1 MPKFEIPI
9 EELAKAD
16 RFLGFQD
23 LMQKRVQDVLLVST
37 LYDYYILSQDGRL
50 NEQFLSEFLEL
61 NLRHTPNITH
71 VFSGKEALKLARES
85 TRYNLIVTSVELGDM
100 NVLGLVESLRREGIE
115 TPVVLLAYDRRE
127 ISQLV
132 AQNDVSG
139 IERIFLWQG
148 DVRILLGIVK
158 YMEDR
163 MNVAY
168 DTGVVGVPAI
178 VLVEDNIRFYS
189 SFLPV
194 IYTELVKHT
203 QGLMPEG
210 LNLTDK
216 LMRIRARPKILLA
229 DHYEEAWAYFESYSD
244 EILGIISD
252 IQFPRDGVKCPDAG
266 FQLLREVRKLRPD
279 VPIMLQSTH
288 PENEKRARAAGASFL
303 LKGSPVLMKRVRKFM
318 VESLRI
324 GDFVFRLPD
333 GTEVARASDLKTMEV
348 LLETVPA
355 ESLAYHGTRNDFS
368 TWLKARTEFTLADKL
383 RPVKVSD
390 FENVEVLREAVIHS
404 IAEYR
409 NERNR
414 GQVVD
419 FDRLTFDGSAGF
431 YRVGGGSLGGKARG
445 LAFINNLLNQFHI
458 DRYFR
463 GVRIGVPISV
473 VMGTEV
479 FDQFL
484 EDNELSDFALQCES
498 DEEIQTRFERARFP
512 RTLIRDLE
520 AFLTKADY
528 PLAVRSSSL
537 LEDSQY
543 QPFAGLY
550 ETFMLPNVEPTLE
563 ARLEQLVRAIKRV
576 WASTYSSHAKRFLEA
591 TQYRLEEEKMAVIL
605 QRVVGSARGRRF
617 YPDFAGVARSYN
629 FYPSPPARS
638 EDGIA
643 AVALGLGKMVVDGG
657 RAVRFCPK
665 YPRHAFPSS
674 TVLGSVKSSQT
685 EFYAIDLQSPQAG
698 DCCVELRPW
707 DLAAAEEDGTLPAL
721 ASTYSPDNDAL
732 YDGVSRPGVRCITFA
747 PVLKHDIFP
756 LAGILEALLQISA
769 WGTHS
774 PAELEFAV
782 NLETDGVAEFGFL
795 QLRPLA
801 LKPETED
808 IDLGTIDPSTAL
820 CFSSSVLGH
829 GQIDD
834 LRDVIVV
841 DDERLDRKESRRIA
855 DVVGQLNASLR
866 ANGHPFLLVG
876 AGRWGSS
883 DPLLGIPVAWEQ
895 ISNARVIV
903 EAGFRDFYVTPS
915 QGTHFFQNLTSNEVG
930 YFTVNPQ
937 SGEGFLDWEWLRR
950 QPSTFVQ
957 GPVRHIRFQ
966 EPLVVKMNGRENEGV
981 IFKPEALL

>member
-1 MPKFEIPI
+1 MAKIEIPI
-9 EELAKAD
+9 EDLAKAD

-37 LYDYYILSQDGRL
+37 LYDYYILAQDGRL

-71 VFSGKEALKLARES
+71 VFSGREALKLAREA

-100 NVLGLVESLRREGIE
+100 NVLGLVESLRRDGID
-115 TPVVLLAYDRRE
+115 TPVILLAYDRRE

-148 DVRILLGIVK
+148 DVRILLAIVK
-158 YMEDR
+158 YMEDK

-168 DTGVVGVPAI
+168 DTGVVGVPVI

-229 DHYEEAWAYFESYSD
+229 DHYEEAWSHFERYSD

-252 IQFPRDGVKCPDAG
+252 IQFPRGGVKCPDAG
-266 FQLLREVRKLRPD
+266 FQLLQEVRKLRPD

-288 PENEKRARAAGASFL
+288 PENEKRTRAAGASFL
-303 LKGSPVLMKRVRKFM
+303 LKGSPVLMKRLKKFM

-324 GDFVFRLPD
+324 GDFVFRLTD
-333 GTEVARASDLKTMEV
+333 GTEVGRASDLKAMEV
-348 LLETVPA
+348 MLETVPA

-368 TWLKARTEFTLADKL
+368 TWLKARTEFALADKL

-419 FDRLTFDGSAGF
+419 FDRNTFDGSAGF

-458 DRYFR
+458 GRYFR
-463 GVRIGVPISV
+463 RVRIGVPMSV

-498 DEEIQTRFERARFP
+498 DEEIQARFERSRFP
-512 RTLIRDLE
+512 RRLVRDLK

-550 ETFMLPNVEPTLE
+550 ETIMLPNTKRSLD
-563 ARLEQLVRAIKRV
+563 ARLEELLRAIKRV
-576 WASTYSSHAKRFLEA
+576 WASTYSTHAKRFLEA

-605 QRVVGSARGRRF
+605 QRVVGSARGGRF
-617 YPDFAGVARSYN
+617 YPDFAGVARSHN

-643 AVALGLGKMVVDGG
+643 AVALGLGKTVVDGG

-665 YPRHAFPSS
+665 YPRHAFPTS
-674 TVLGSVKSSQT
+674 TVLGSVESSQT
-685 EFYAIDLQSPQAG
+685 DFYAIDLDPARAG
-698 DCCVELRPW
+698 GSVELRQW
-707 DLAAAEEDGTLPAL
+707 ELAAAEEDGTLSAL

-747 PVLKHDIFP
+747 PILKHDVFP
-756 LAGILEALLQISA
+756 LAPILEALLQISA

-782 NLETDGVAEFGFL
+782 NLAGEGESEFGFL

-801 LKPETED
+801 VKSETED
-808 IDLGTIDPSTAL
+808 IEIGAIAPGQAL
-820 CFSSSVLGH
+820 CVSSSVLGH
-829 GQIDD
+829 GRIDD
-834 LRDVIVV
+834 LLDVVVVV
-841 DDERLDRKESRRIA
+841 DERPDRRESRRIA
-855 DVVGQLNASLR
+855 DIVGGLNAGLR
-866 ANGHPFLLVG
+866 AEGRGYLLVG

-895 ISNARVIV
+895 IANARVIV
-903 EAGFRDFYVTPS
+903 EAGFRDFHVTPS
-915 QGTHFFQNLTSNEVG
+915 QGTHFFQNLTSNQVG

-937 SGEGFLDWEWLRR
+937 SGEGFLDWEWLRA
-950 QPSTFVQ
+950 QSALFAQ
-957 GPVRHIRFQ
+957 GPVRHVRF
-966 EPLVVKMNGRENEGV
+966 ERPLSVRMNGRENEGV
-981 IFKPEALL
+981 IFKPAAFGA